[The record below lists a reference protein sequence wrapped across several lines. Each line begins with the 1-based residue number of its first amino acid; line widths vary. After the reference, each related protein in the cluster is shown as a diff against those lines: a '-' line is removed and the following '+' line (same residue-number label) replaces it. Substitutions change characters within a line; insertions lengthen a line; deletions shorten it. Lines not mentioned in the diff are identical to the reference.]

1 MVGYIVLVAGFFSAL
16 SSYGLPQALAFA
28 GLWFL
33 FGMFMLGI
41 PTLVGIFRTLG
52 TFNSKELLSGLA
64 AQIFLVA
71 VLYGLLLLVGIQKMF
86 SRFLIGGILVGLA
99 APQQSL
105 MRDRADR
112 IQLNADL
119 EKKE

>member
-1 MVGYIVLVAGFFSAL
+1 VIGYIVLVAGFFSAL
-16 SSYGLPQALAFA
+16 SSFGLPQALAFA

-41 PTLVGIFRTLG
+41 PTLVGILRTLG
-52 TFNSKELLSGLA
+52 TFNRQELLTGLA

-71 VLYGLLLLVGIQKMF
+71 VLYGLLLLVGIETMF
-86 SRFLIGGILVGLA
+86 GWFLIGGILVGLA

-105 MRDRADR
+105 MRDRAER

>member
-1 MVGYIVLVAGFFSAL
+1 
-16 SSYGLPQALAFA
+16 
-28 GLWFL
+28 
-33 FGMFMLGI
+33 MFMLGV
-41 PTLVGIFRTLG
+41 PTVVGMFRTLG
-52 TFNSKELLSGLA
+52 TFNSKELISGLA

-71 VLYGLLLLVGIQKMF
+71 VLYGLLLLVGIESMF
-86 SRFLIGGILVGLA
+86 GWFLIGGILVGLA